1 MNYSS
6 SRSLHH
12 IGHRVHSVSSFT
24 STTSNWTLKLA
35 PVSLQFHLKTHHS
48 ARLARRFGG
57 VSVVLVYNSNNTSNN
72 SGHRSTAAA
81 ILDTVFSKKRTL
93 KNTLVLVMVLLRRVP
108 LRRHVFLGFL
118 NVVLLSMVH
127 RLVGAVNESQLELFY
142 LYYQPCVPLLF
153 MLWGWGVNVLYFERT
168 GLKYDLCFEESERQ
182 YLLPGSDILRICN
195 ILTNGVLLSGVT
207 FLVCMVYGN
216 MTLAAMQPVLL
227 YVCALL
233 VLVMPFPTFY
243 RDTRRYFASTFWR
256 VLTPVRRVGWGDF
269 LLADILTSLA
279 KGLSDVERA
288 VCSMVSGPI
297 MLSGTHEQ
305 CSDASWT
312 IPIGLALPYA
322 WRLCQCVRVYLD
334 TGNRQQLWN
343 ALKYTTAFPVV
354 FLSFSKYHVTHDSW
368 VGFWKPLWL
377 CAACVNSVYSYFWDV
392 ERDWEISFFSRL
404 FTRQKGWMR
413 PVLPHPTQISR
424 MAYYYLMMSNVL
436 LRLSWTYK
444 LSPHLRRDH
453 MVVFCIVIMEAFRR
467 FQWVFV
473 RVEVE
478 LRKIQASHPELG
490 TLVPGTARRGG
501 RHIIVPV
508 APGQSPSSLGKGNLS
523 P

>member
-1 MNYSS
+1 MNYSTTTS
-6 SRSLHH
+6 SRSLHY
-12 IGHRVHSVSSFT
+12 IGHTCTLRRVYSVCSC
-24 STTSNWTLKLA
+24 WIA
-35 PVSLQFHLKTHHS
+35 VADHHQLQFNWNRSIQQHRT
-48 ARLARRFGG
+48 RRA
-57 VSVVLVYNSNNTSNN
+57 VLVYNNNNNTNN
-72 SGHRSTAAA
+72 SKPPSWSFVVHIYRN
-81 ILDTVFSKKRTL
+81 IPVFFCTKK
-93 KNTLVLVMVLLRRVP
+93 VMVLLRRVP
-108 LRRHVFLGFL
+108 FVFWKGIGRRHVFLGLL
-118 NVVLLSMVH
+118 NVTVLSMVH
-127 RLVGAVNESQLELFY
+127 RLLGAVSESQLELFY
-142 LYYQPCVPLLF
+142 LYYQPCIPFLF

-182 YLLPGSDILRICN
+182 YLLPGSDILKICN
-195 ILTNGVLLSGVT
+195 ILTSGVLLSGAM
-207 FLVCMVYGN
+207 FLGCMVFGN
-216 MTLAAMQPVLL
+216 ISLAAMQPVLL

-279 KGLSDVERA
+279 KGLSDIERA
-288 VCSMVSGPI
+288 ICSMVSGPI

-377 CAACVNSVYSYFWDV
+377 CAACLNSLYSYFWDV

-404 FTRQKGWMR
+404 FTRQRGSRR

-424 MAYYYLMMSNVL
+424 LTYHYLMVSNAL

-453 MVVFCIVIMEAFRR
+453 MVVFCIVILEAFRR

-478 LRKIQASHPELG
+478 MRKIQASHPELG
-490 TLVPGTARRGG
+490 TLVPGARGARG
-501 RHIIVPV
+501 RQQVHIMP
-508 APGQSPSSLGKGNLS
+508 PSPLGKGNLS